1 MVLQDK
7 LCTIK
12 ELPKWVLEDCF
23 IHDDSFVSFR
33 EFFDELKKMKYGQ
46 YNH

>member
-1 MVLQDK
+1 MIRLNLHYQ
-7 LCTIK
+7 

-33 EFFDELKKMKYGQ
+33 EFF
-46 YNH
+46 